1 MVEYKRVTSRIP
13 DMQISINT
21 TSAMSLL
28 QKTICTLA
36 FYLVV
41 ILCLAA
47 TSDANKLHKL
57 FGQEEDSRE
66 EFREGV
72 RRVMTPLMAL
82 AVVLKLVFEK

>member
-1 MVEYKRVTSRIP
+1 
-13 DMQISINT
+13 MQITLST
-21 TSAMSLL
+21 ASTMSPL
-28 QKTICTLA
+28 QKIICMLA
-36 FYLVV
+36 FYIVV
-41 ILCLAA
+41 ILCLAS

-57 FGQEEDSRE
+57 FGQEEDPHE